1 VTLSEQDFRQKE
13 QIMTTRHFSR
23 LIIGMAMVGLT
34 AALLFNGTTSSA
46 AGKGD
51 KSAPTA
57 PSNLV
62 VTNITTTTISLS
74 WQGSTDNSGSLSY
87 KVQITNLN
95 NSAYN
100 SLATVSQTQTSYTAK
115 FLASNNNYTFSVY
128 AIDGSGNKSA
138 SSNLASGHTLADTIA
153 PSTPVLQATVLGP
166 SQVQLTWTKSTDN
179 VSNNCCVYNFT
190 MNDSALTQNINWA
203 AAPTGSLSVIIRHI
217 QPGSTNS
224 FSVNAGDYSGG
235 NVVTSNTVNATT
247 PPSSDT
253 LPPTVPTNLH
263 LVQSFG
269 CGEVY
274 IGWTESS
281 DNTDAQDKIEYEIY
295 VNGVLSPL
303 AVSAGVDFDFVY
315 ANAFGDNIFTVK
327 AVDRTGNSS
336 AASSPLKLFLWP
348 C

>member
-1 VTLSEQDFRQKE
+1 
-13 QIMTTRHFSR
+13 MTTRHLSR
-23 LIIGMAMVGLT
+23 LITGITVLALT
-34 AALLFNGTTSSA
+34 AALLFDGPVSSA
-46 AGKGD
+46 VAGKGD
-51 KSAPTA
+51 KSAPTT

-62 VTNITTTTISLS
+62 VTNITTTTVSLS

-87 KVQITNLN
+87 KVSINNLN

-100 SLATVSQTQTSYTAK
+100 SVATVSQTQTSYTAK
-115 FLASNNNYTFSVY
+115 FLATNSNYTFSVS
-128 AIDGSGNKSA
+128 AVDGSGNKSA
-138 SSNLASGHTLADTIA
+138 NSNVASAHTLADTTP
-153 PSTPVLQATVLGP
+153 PSTPVLQASALNP

-179 VSNNCCVYNFT
+179 VSNNCCVYSFN
-190 MNDSALTQNINWA
+190 MNGSVITQNINWA
-203 AAPTGSLSVIIRHI
+203 SAPAGKLSVIIRHI

-224 FSVNAGDYSGG
+224 FSVSVGDYSGG
-235 NVVTSNTVNATT
+235 NVATSNTINATT

-253 LPPTVPTNLH
+253 TPPTTPTNIH
-263 LVQSFG
+263 LVQDNS

-281 DNTDAQDKIEYEIY
+281 DSVDSQDKIEYEIY

-303 AVSAGVDFDFVY
+303 PVSAGVDFDFVY
-315 ANAFGDNIFTVK
+315 ATAFGDNIFTVK
-327 AVDRTGNSS
+327 AVDRSGNSS